1 MKDPYE
7 KIQYNIAQVTSTMA
21 IEDMP
26 PDSQTLENLMQLAD
40 GKKMA
45 DEIIRDIKKEYANG

>member
-1 MKDPYE
+1 MKDSYE

-45 DEIIRDIKKEYANG
+45 DKIIRDIKKEYENG

>member
-1 MKDPYE
+1 MKDSYE
-7 KIQYNIAQVTSTMA
+7 KIQYNIAQFTSTIA

-45 DEIIRDIKKEYANG
+45 DKIIRDIKKEYANG

>member
-1 MKDPYE
+1 MKDPYD

-45 DEIIRDIKKEYANG
+45 DEIIRDIKKEYAKG

>member
-1 MKDPYE
+1 MKDSYE

-45 DEIIRDIKKEYANG
+45 DKIIRDIKKEYANG

>member
-45 DEIIRDIKKEYANG
+45 DKIIRDIKKEYAKG

>member
-45 DEIIRDIKKEYANG
+45 DEIIRDIKKEYAKG

>member
-26 PDSQTLENLMQLAD
+26 PNSQTLENLMQLAD

-45 DEIIRDIKKEYANG
+45 DEIIRDVKKEYAKG

>member
-7 KIQYNIAQVTSTMA
+7 KIQYNIAQVTYTMA

-45 DEIIRDIKKEYANG
+45 DKIIRDIKKEYANG

>member
-45 DEIIRDIKKEYANG
+45 DKIIRDIKKEYANG